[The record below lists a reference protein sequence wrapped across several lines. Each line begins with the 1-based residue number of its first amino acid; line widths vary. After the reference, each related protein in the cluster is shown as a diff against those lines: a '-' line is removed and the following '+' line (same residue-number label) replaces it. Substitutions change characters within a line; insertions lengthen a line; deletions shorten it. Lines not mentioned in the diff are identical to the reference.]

1 MVKVKLVD
9 LFNVKF
15 EQMENKINDEISK
28 LESKGNKVTQVK
40 IIGDSLKSASIF
52 LIYE

>member
-15 EQMENKINDEISK
+15 EQMENKINDEIAK
-28 LESKGNKVTQVK
+28 IEKQGFKVTQVK
-40 IIGDSLKSASIF
+40 ILGESLKSASIF